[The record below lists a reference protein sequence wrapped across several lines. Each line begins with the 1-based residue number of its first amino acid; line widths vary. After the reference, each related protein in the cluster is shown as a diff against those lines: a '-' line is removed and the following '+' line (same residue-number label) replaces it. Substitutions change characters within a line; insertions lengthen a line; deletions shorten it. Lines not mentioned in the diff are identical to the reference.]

1 MFSKNWKGGSKK
13 SFANNHSIEVKRRF
27 DSVLDIRKLAI
38 ESQISQINDLKETY
52 LKVLEQESKTPN
64 LKFGLGELPL
74 SEQKSNTYEYELLN
88 KEIDLRDK
96 LRTLDEQKN

>member
-1 MFSKNWKGGSKK
+1 M
-13 SFANNHSIEVKRRF
+13 
-27 DSVLDIRKLAI
+27 DIRKLAI

-64 LKFGLGELPL
+64 LKFGLGELP

-96 LRTLDEQKN
+96 LS